1 MQSTQVVAEFDLKC
15 NYVWQYSCLD
25 LLMDVLALT
34 RQYESLSD
42 DELVRVWADEDGL
55 TDIARSIL
63 SNELT
68 KRGLSSD
75 PGACARKGE
84 LAKELLE
91 NKRRLERHQKRVM
104 WKSLAWVAVIVISVL
119 YAVAKV
125 FFK

>member
-1 MQSTQVVAEFDLKC
+1 
-15 NYVWQYSCLD
+15 
-25 LLMDVLALT
+25 MDVLALT
-34 RQYESLSD
+34 RQYENLSD
-42 DELVRVWADEDGL
+42 DELLRVWADEDGL

-63 SNELT
+63 SNEVT

-84 LAKELLE
+84 LAQELLA

-104 WKSLAWVAVIVISVL
+104 WKSLAWLAVIVISVL